1 VPELVAVA
9 ERELAYLA
17 EMDTLVRIADEPSR
31 VRALREELRV
41 AGIVKDRAPQK
52 PVNRG
57 KFSPRGRA
65 ATSDDG
71 PSPIRVPLPDGFVA
85 LVGTSAKAN
94 EHITFDVAGQDDVW
108 LHARQRPGSHVIVR
122 TAGQKLPGQVLQ
134 RAAELA
140 AFYSQGR
147 TDSRV
152 AVDWTPRKFV
162 RRIRGGPPG
171 LVSYINEQTVD
182 VPPRGPS

>member
-1 VPELVAVA
+1 MPSSVSFCTTHSGRSAFGIA
-9 ERELAYLA
+9 KA
-17 EMDTLVRIADEPSR
+17 TVRGS
-31 VRALREELRV
+31 
-41 AGIVKDRAPQK
+41 
-52 PVNRG
+52 
-57 KFSPRGRA
+57 GRQTP
-65 ATSDDG
+65 ATS
-71 PSPIRVPLPDGFVA
+71 PVTSSSPLRAV
-85 LVGTSAKAN
+85 
-94 EHITFDVAGQDDVW
+94 
-108 LHARQRPGSHVIVR
+108 HARQRPGSHVIVR
-122 TAGQKLPGQVLQ
+122 TAGQRLPNRVLQ

-182 VPPRGPS
+182 VPPRGPH